1 MKKTFV
7 KVLSILL
14 VGSAFL
20 TPVESSAAGKTI
32 GAYKCTRYLKSK
44 GSDAKTI
51 YQEVKKKDKK
61 YSGQYIEADTNK
73 ISSKHFYDTSKTIK
87 YWSSHGLP
95 SGNLFGDAKNNVD
108 FTIKKSF
115 SWANGNLEFV
125 FLAACNQ
132 LNKNGGPLKTYAKA
146 MRGAKAVR
154 VVCGYHAKA
163 PAGGDNLV
171 AKKFMS
177 YAKTGESVKSSW
189 IKANEY
195 VAGLK
200 NNQKDAL
207 AANYAVLT
215 HSGNVQ
221 YSRFP
226 GFPGNTYKRPNSSSK
241 KILRF
246 RRKVNNEVVLKA
258 ARKTSLSRLAGN
270 EYKQKSIKFKVDSE
284 CEEMAFNDGNKLSLD
299 GGEVK
304 NQQIGLNKSDIYEE
318 VTEYVDDNLVNSGKI
333 DLVKK
338 EMVVEP
344 ILMDDAL
351 SSDDKE
357 TIVAY
362 SVTFPHIYN
371 GCVVEDDKLVAIVDG
386 EGVKYTAVNWS
397 EIQKKGGK

>member
-1 MKKTFV
+1 MRKTIT
-7 KVLSILL
+7 KALSILL
-14 VGSAFL
+14 VGSAIL
-20 TPVESSAAGKTI
+20 SPVKSNAAGKTI
-32 GAYKCTRYLKSK
+32 GAYKCTTYTKGK

-51 YQEVKKKDKK
+51 YQEVKKKDKN
-61 YSGQYIEADTNK
+61 YSGQYLDAATNK

-87 YWSSHGLP
+87 YWSSHGNVD
-95 SGNLFGDAKNNVD
+95 GNLFGNAKNDVD
-108 FTIKKSF
+108 FTIMKNF
-115 SWANGNLEFV
+115 SWAGGNLEFV

-132 LNKNGGPLKTYAKA
+132 LNKDDGPLKTYAKA
-146 MRGAKAVR
+146 MRGSKAVR
-154 VVCGYHAKA
+154 VVCGYHSKA

-171 AKKFMS
+171 AKKFIS

-226 GFPGNTYKRPNSSSK
+226 GFPGNTYTRPGSNSK

-246 RRKVNNEVVLKA
+246 RKKVNNEVILKA
-258 ARKTSLSRLAGN
+258 AQKINGNSLA
-270 EYKQKSIKFKVDSE
+270 EDKYKQKSIKFEVASD
-284 CEEMAFNDGNKLSLD
+284 CEEMAFNDGNKLCLD

-304 NQQIGLNKSDIYEE
+304 NQKIGLSKSDIYNE
-318 VTEYVDDNLVNSGKI
+318 VTEYVDENLTNSEKI
-333 DLVKK
+333 DLEKN

-351 SSDDKE
+351 SSDNKE
-357 TIVAY
+357 TVVAY

-371 GCVVEDDKLVAIVDG
+371 GYTVDDDKLVAIVDND
-386 EGVKYTAVNWS
+386 GVKYTAVNWS
-397 EIQKKGGK
+397 EIQKKEIK